1 MGISIEGGS
10 PKNLTSSGVVSAYP
24 GTLLGFYV
32 HSTSSGTIVIRDGG
46 SSATAIS
53 GTITPAVGFHRY
65 PASCGTGCY
74 ATLAN
79 TIDVTFF
86 YSPAAGV

>member
-1 MGISIEGGS
+1 MAAIFEGGN
-10 PKNLTSSGVVSAYP
+10 PKNLTASGAVSSNP

-32 HSTSSGTIVIRDGG
+32 HSTTNGTIVIRDGG
-46 SSATAIS
+46 ASGTAIS

-65 PASCGTGCY
+65 PTTIGTSCY

-86 YSPAAGV
+86 FNPGT